1 MTNETT
7 APVGIDGN
15 PRRSTDDLIDQ
26 TVESVFSAVPAGLS
40 VSHSAAAAGRV
51 LRTAIRKPHVVAKHT
66 TRLWLEQVK
75 VATGLSDVAPAPKDG
90 RFRHEAFQEHPVH
103 RRLAQSYL
111 AWNRTWYQLL
121 DDLDLD
127 EKSLERARFISGIIT
142 EALAPTNTLLGNPAA
157 MEKARETRGRSLVDG
172 FRHWLYDVRNNG
184 GLPSMVDTRPF
195 VMGETIAR
203 TPGQVVFR
211 NEILEVIQYAPTTET
226 VHERPVLIVPPQIN
240 RYYVLDLAKG
250 RSMVEH
256 AVGEG
261 QQVFMVSWR
270 NPGPEH
276 RDWDL
281 DAYLTAML
289 EAIDATREIT
299 GSDDVNLVG
308 TCAGGITVAALLS
321 HMAATGDDRVNAV
334 TYLVT
339 ILDWSVLST
348 VGTLISRP
356 VLNAAVRRARK
367 DGLLRGADLASLF
380 AWLRPNDLIWNYWIN
395 NYLMGDNPPSFD
407 VLAWNVDS
415 TNLPAGLFADFVQF
429 ALDDAM
435 ATGMGEALGT
445 PLALGKVDRDAYVVA
460 GQTDHI
466 TPWQACYETTR
477 LQSGSSTFVLST
489 SGHIQ
494 ALVNPPGGRKASYR
508 LNDDGAGLDPEDW
521 LDGSTEHPGTWW
533 THWTEWLAER
543 AGDQVPAP
551 TTRGSDAHP
560 PIVAAPG
567 RYVRE

>member
-1 MTNETT
+1 MSTT
-7 APVGIDGN
+7 STGVDGQ
-15 PRRSTDDLIDQ
+15 PRRSTEDLIDQ
-26 TVESVFSAVPAGLS
+26 TVESVFSAVPAGLNL
-40 VSHSAAAAGRV
+40 SHAAAATGRV
-51 LRTAIRKPHVVAKHT
+51 WRTALRKPHVVTKHT

-75 VATGLSDVAPAPKDG
+75 VATGLSDVAPDPRDG
-90 RFRHEAFQEHPVH
+90 RFRDEAFATNPVH

-111 AWNRTWYQLL
+111 AWNRTWYELL

-127 EKSLERARFISGIIT
+127 EKSHERARFLSGVIT
-142 EALAPTNTLLGNPAA
+142 EMAAPTNTLLGNPAA
-157 MEKARETRGRSLVDG
+157 LARARETRGRSLVDG
-172 FRHWLYDVRNNG
+172 ARHWWYDVRNNG

-195 VMGETIAR
+195 VMGETIAA

-211 NEILEVIQYAPTTET
+211 DEILEVIQYRPTTET
-226 VHERPVLIVPPQIN
+226 VHERPVVIVPPQIN

-250 RSMVEH
+250 RSLVEH
-256 AVGEG
+256 AVGQG

-281 DAYLTAML
+281 DAYLIALL
-289 EAIDATREIT
+289 EGIDAVRDIT
-299 GSDDVNLVG
+299 ASEDVNLVG

-321 HMAATGDDRVNAV
+321 HLAATGDRRVNAV

-356 VLNAAVRRARK
+356 VLNAAVRRSHE
-367 DGLLRGADLASLF
+367 DGVLRGDDLAKLF
-380 AWLRPNDLIWNYWIN
+380 AWLRPNDLIWNYWVN
-395 NYLMGDNPPSFD
+395 NYLMGENPPTFD

-415 TNLPAGLFADFVQF
+415 TDLPAGLYADFVQL

-435 ATGMGEALGT
+435 ATGQGESLGT
-445 PLALGKVDRDAYVVA
+445 PIELGKVDLDTYVVA

-477 LQSGSSTFVLST
+477 LQGGDATFVLST

-494 ALVNPPGGRKASYR
+494 ALVNPPGGRKAAYR
-508 LNDDGAGLDPEDW
+508 LNEDGAGLEPEAW
-521 LDGSTEHPGTWW
+521 LEGSAEHAGSWW
-533 THWTEWLAER
+533 EHWTGWIGER
-543 AGDQVPAP
+543 AGERVPAP
-551 TTRGSDAHP
+551 AALGSDTHR